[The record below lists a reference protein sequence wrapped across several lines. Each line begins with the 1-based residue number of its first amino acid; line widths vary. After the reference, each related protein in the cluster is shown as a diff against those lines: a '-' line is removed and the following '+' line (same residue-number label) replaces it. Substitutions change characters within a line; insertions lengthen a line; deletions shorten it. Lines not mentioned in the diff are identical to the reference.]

1 MRLVLSCR
9 PNIKYQYSAL
19 DSGNGIVERSPR
31 ERAQRERALNATQ
44 EWIQS
49 ANGRYEVIAHLDE
62 IGSRHGKNW
71 FLVNDASVSRSG
83 DLAIYHVYYLP
94 FNSPLGAHGSP
105 ADAAAAAHRLC
116 RLRRSTAR

>member
-1 MRLVLSCR
+1 MWFVLSCR

-71 FLVNDASVSRSG
+71 FLVNDASVRIKRHSNR
-83 DLAIYHVYYLP
+83 
-94 FNSPLGAHGSP
+94 
-105 ADAAAAAHRLC
+105 
-116 RLRRSTAR
+116 

>member
-1 MRLVLSCR
+1 M
-9 PNIKYQYSAL
+9 
-19 DSGNGIVERSPR
+19 ERSPR

-71 FLVNDASVSRSG
+71 FLVNDASVSEERERERWGIQICIPYASI
-83 DLAIYHVYYLP
+83 A
-94 FNSPLGAHGSP
+94 SPL
-105 ADAAAAAHRLC
+105 
-116 RLRRSTAR
+116 

>member
-1 MRLVLSCR
+1 MWFVLSCR

-71 FLVNDASVSRSG
+71 FLVNDASVRKKR
-83 DLAIYHVYYLP
+83 HPNRQKYYTLI
-94 FNSPLGAHGSP
+94 NSALGAHGSP

-116 RLRRSTAR
+116 RLRRSAAQ